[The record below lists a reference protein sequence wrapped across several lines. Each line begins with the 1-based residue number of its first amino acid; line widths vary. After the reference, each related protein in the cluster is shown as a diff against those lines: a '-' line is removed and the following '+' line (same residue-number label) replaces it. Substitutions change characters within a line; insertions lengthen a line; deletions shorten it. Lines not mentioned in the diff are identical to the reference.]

1 MTYHFYLF
9 VGKFPKLF
17 NFSEGKEKSYLVEL
31 NIFKENAVYGFQ
43 KILLDNF
50 PRNFNIWSAIVNGMC
65 MQKIKIGH
73 RAKFRAKSKCF
84 PQILFPVRAI
94 LRSI

>member
-1 MTYHFYLF
+1 M
-9 VGKFPKLF
+9 
-17 NFSEGKEKSYLVEL
+17 EKIYLVEL
-31 NIFKENAVYGFQ
+31 TTFKENAIYGLQ
-43 KILLDNF
+43 EILLDSF
-50 PRNFNIWSAIVNGMC
+50 SRNFYIWSVIVNGAC
-65 MQKIKIGH
+65 MQKMKIGH

>member
-1 MTYHFYLF
+1 M
-9 VGKFPKLF
+9 
-17 NFSEGKEKSYLVEL
+17 EKSYLVEL
-31 NIFKENAVYGFQ
+31 NIFKENVFYGLQ

-50 PRNFNIWSAIVNGMC
+50 PRNFYIWSAIMNSMC

-73 RAKFRAKSKCF
+73 QAKFRAKSKCF
-84 PQILFPVRAI
+84 PQILFPVHAI